1 MTYKIN
7 LAIQTRTYQELQSI
21 TERLNRGEKESLSKQ
36 LGAIFTEMSCQ
47 VLDQVFGNLIEEKRN
62 TPLDAKGQK
71 SLKEA
76 EQIFEQIESALRKYM
91 PWSIS
96 FFGNDRLKPVANHI
110 LQKFDHSDP
119 DHIYMYYVLDRQLG
133 EEASHNIQ
141 QVLDGNIQTLPATLK
156 NLVTIIDLGISEFI
170 RDPKTL
176 LKFNFVVDKTLN
188 GVINLI
194 TSTGYKRLEKVG
206 DEYKSGDAEK
216 AQYYAKHFNRFLVRA

>member
-7 LAIQTRTYQELQSI
+7 LAIETSTYQALQNV
-21 TERLNRGEKESLSKQ
+21 TERLNQGDKENLSKQ
-36 LGAIFTEMSCQ
+36 LGTIFTDMSCQ
-47 VLDQVFGNLIEEKRN
+47 VLDQVFGRLIEEKRGKN
-62 TPLDAKGQK
+62 LDAKAQK

-110 LQKFDHSDP
+110 LQKFDPSNSEQ
-119 DHIYMYYVLDRQLG
+119 IYMYYMLDRHLG
-133 EEASHNIQ
+133 EQASQNIQ
-141 QVLDGNIQTLPATLK
+141 QVLDGNLQALPATLK
-156 NLVTIIDLGISEFI
+156 NLIKIIDLGISEFI

-188 GVINLI
+188 GVINMI

-206 DEYKSGDAEK
+206 DEYKTGDAEK
-216 AQYYAKHFNRFLVRA
+216 AQHYAKHFNSFLVRV

>member
-7 LAIQTRTYQELQSI
+7 LAIDTSTYQALQNV
-21 TERLNRGEKESLSKQ
+21 TERLNQGDKENLSKQ
-36 LGAIFTEMSCQ
+36 LGTIFTDMSCQ
-47 VLDQVFGNLIEEKRN
+47 VLDQVFGRLIEEKRGKD
-62 TPLDAKGQK
+62 LDAKGQK

-110 LQKFDHSDP
+110 LQKFDPSNP
-119 DHIYMYYVLDRQLG
+119 EQIYMYYVLDRHLG
-133 EEASHNIQ
+133 EQASQNIQ
-141 QVLDGNIQTLPATLK
+141 QVLEGNIQALPATLK
-156 NLVTIIDLGISEFI
+156 NLVKIIDLGISEFI

-188 GVINLI
+188 GVINMTTHL
-194 TSTGYKRLEKVG
+194 GYKRLEKLGTQLDQDVASKYV
-206 DEYKSGDAEK
+206 DY
-216 AQYYAKHFNRFLVRA
+216 FLNFMRHQA

>member
-7 LAIQTRTYQELQSI
+7 LAINNDTYQALQQV
-21 TERLNRGEKESLSKQ
+21 TDRLNQGDKESLSKQ
-36 LGAIFTEMSCQ
+36 LGSIFTDMSCQ
-47 VLDQVFGNLIEEKRN
+47 VLDQVFGRLIEEKRGTN
-62 TPLDAKGQK
+62 LDAAGQK

-110 LQKFDHSDP
+110 LQKFDPSNP
-119 DHIYMYYVLDRQLG
+119 EQIYMYYVLDRQLG
-133 EEASHNIQ
+133 ETASQNIE
-141 QVLDGNIQTLPATLK
+141 QVLAGNIQALPATLK
-156 NLVTIIDLGISEFI
+156 NLVKIIDLGISEFI

-188 GVINLI
+188 GVINMI

-216 AQYYAKHFNRFLVRA
+216 AQYYAKHFNSFLVRA